1 MSAMDRAGGRS
12 FRLGLLL
19 AGGSARIRR
28 LVGETREG
36 EDLRATLAGSERTRS
51 LADTAAQLSITEVA
65 EVLQRVEAAGWRWM
79 VPGDPGYPVLLQTVA
94 DPPLGLFVR
103 GELDDAP
110 AVTIVGSRKAT
121 PYGRQVARLLGEELG
136 RAGVVVASGMARGID
151 EAAHRGALAAGGTSW
166 AVWGTGPDRLYP
178 PEHGDLAEALAQNG
192 ALLTEYPPGTPPRRH
207 HFPERNR
214 ILAGVARAVVVV
226 EAGVRSGALVTAR
239 LGLEEGRE
247 VLAVPGNIFSEASIG
262 PNALLRLGAR
272 PLLTPRDVFDAIDVI
287 PPPSTEKLDEPELMR
302 HLDAGEALTVDEIAA
317 RAGKTVGEI
326 HGDLLELELRGDL
339 HRGIDGRYA
348 RTRSE
353 PAGQ

>member
-1 MSAMDRAGGRS
+1 MDHAEDRS

-28 LVGETREG
+28 IVGESREA
-36 EDLRATLAGSERTRS
+36 EDLRVSLAATERTRS
-51 LADTAAQLSITEVA
+51 LVDTAVQLATTEGP

-79 VPGDPGYPVLLQTVA
+79 TPGGRGYPVLLQTMT

-110 AVTIVGSRKAT
+110 AVAVVGSRKAT

-136 RAGVVVASGMARGID
+136 RAGVVVVSGMARGID

-178 PEHGDLAEALAQNG
+178 PEHGELAEALVESG

-226 EAGVRSGALVTAR
+226 EAAARSGALVTAR

-247 VLAVPGNIFSEASIG
+247 VLAVPGNIFSAVSIG

-272 PLLTPRDVFDAIDVI
+272 PLLTPRDVFDAIDVV
-287 PPPSTEKLDEPELMR
+287 PPPSTETVEEPELMQ
-302 HLDAGEALTVDEIAA
+302 HLAAGEALTVDEIAV
-317 RAGKTVGEI
+317 RAGKTVSEI
-326 HGDLLELELRGDL
+326 HGNLLELELRGDL
-339 HRGIDGRYA
+339 LRGVDGRYA
-348 RTRSE
+348 RTRPA